1 MDAAPRRVC
10 LGQLAGAHGVRGL
23 VRVRSF
29 AQRPRDLEAY
39 GPLTDESGQRQ
50 FELTV
55 TGVVKGEML
64 LAEIEGVASREAA
77 QALSGTRLFVER
89 KRLPPAE
96 EGEFYHA
103 DLVGLAVEDPD
114 GRPLGRVTAV
124 VNHGAGDL
132 LEIAGPAGELV
143 LPFTRA
149 TVPEVDLAGGRLIAR
164 PPEEVV
170 AESRPEGAGRP
181 EGES

>member
-29 AQRPRDLEAY
+29 AQRPRDLDAY

-50 FELTV
+50 LELTV
-55 TGVVKGEML
+55 TGVVKGDML
-64 LAEIEGVASREAA
+64 LARIEGVASREAA
-77 QALSGTRLFVER
+77 QALAGTRLFVER

-96 EGEFYHA
+96 EGEFYRA
-103 DLVGLAVEDPD
+103 DLVGLAVEDAE

-132 LEIAGPAGELV
+132 LEIAGPSGELV
-143 LPFTRA
+143 LPFTKA
-149 TVPEVDLAGGRLIAR
+149 VVPEVDLKGGRLIAR
-164 PPEEVV
+164 PPAEVV
-170 AESRPEGAGRP
+170 AGPGSGEAGQL
-181 EGES
+181 EGEP